1 MCSACPGHPHGAFAT
16 LGCMCAS
23 ILTCWS
29 SCSIIDVLSH
39 GAHGQSVKLLSG
51 VLKKQKEEHEQYK
64 KGTIN
69 TDKVELQK
77 HEAVERYPQ

>member
-1 MCSACPGHPHGAFAT
+1 
-16 LGCMCAS
+16 
-23 ILTCWS
+23 
-29 SCSIIDVLSH
+29 
-39 GAHGQSVKLLSG
+39 
-51 VLKKQKEEHEQYK
+51 LKKKKEEHEQYK